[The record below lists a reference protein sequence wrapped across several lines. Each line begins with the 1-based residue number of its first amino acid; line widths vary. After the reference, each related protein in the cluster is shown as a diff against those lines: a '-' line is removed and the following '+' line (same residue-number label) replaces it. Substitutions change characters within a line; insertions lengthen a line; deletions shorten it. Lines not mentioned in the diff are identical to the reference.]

1 MQYNFKRIVFF
12 FIAGFISLSASAC
25 NQKIIEE
32 PDLDYNFDP
41 LTTEECRIR
50 DGLPNFFEKIKN
62 GSEPVKIVFLGGS
75 ITNANNG
82 WRDKILSRF
91 RQQYPDKDFVGINA
105 AISGTG
111 SGFASCRMETDVL
124 HHNPDLIFVEF
135 RANGGEGVEKQSV
148 ESIVRQ
154 TWRNNQSIDVC
165 FVYTVTESMRE
176 NILSGKNT
184 SFGTVMEQVAN
195 HYGIPSI
202 DLGVDVVEKERK
214 GQLIFRADVPV
225 EGKILF
231 SKDGTHPLEEGHN
244 IYTDIIE
251 RNFLSMSQSSKQ
263 TQNRL
268 KRNVFTGAWDVGGL
282 ISIDSTEKST
292 GWQLIDV
299 VNDPVYTRDKVRS
312 NNMLR
317 GAVKCDKAGETI
329 TVMWEGTTLGIN
341 DITENGEVIVEVEID
356 GMTPVVLKRTQNN
369 KEKLYARNFFITALP
384 QGKHVAKLT
393 VKSIPQGE
401 SYYAGQFMFAG
412 LLED

>member
-1 MQYNFKRIVFF
+1 MQSIFNRIVFS

-25 NQKIIEE
+25 NQKIVDE
-32 PDLDYNFDP
+32 PELFDNFDP
-41 LTTEECRIR
+41 FTTEECRIR

-91 RQQYPDKDFVGINA
+91 KQQYPSKNFIGINA

-111 SGFASCRMETDVL
+111 SGFGACRLEADVL
-124 HHNPDLIFVEF
+124 HHSPDLIFVEF
-135 RANGGEGVEKQSV
+135 RANGGEGVEKPSV

-154 TWRNNQSIDVC
+154 TWRTDQSIDIC

-202 DLGVDVVEKERK
+202 DLGIDILEKERN
-214 GQLIFRADVPV
+214 GQLIFKSDVPV

-231 SKDGTHPLEEGHN
+231 SKDGSHPLEEGHN
-244 IYTDIIE
+244 IYADIIE
-251 RNFLSMSQSSKQ
+251 RNFITISGSSQL

-268 KRNVFTGAWDVGGL
+268 KKSLFSGSWDTGKL
-282 ISIDSTEKST
+282 ISIDETVKSA
-292 GWQLIDV
+292 GWQLVDV

-317 GAVKCDKAGETI
+317 GAVKCNKAGETI
-329 TVMWEGTTLGIN
+329 TVTWEGTTLGLN
-341 DITENGEVIVEVEID
+341 DITENGEVIIEIEID
-356 GMTPVVLKRTQNN
+356 GKSPVTLKRTQNN
-369 KEKLYARNFFITALP
+369 LKTLYARNIFLAALP
-384 QGKHVAKLT
+384 QGNHVAKLT
-393 VKSIPQGE
+393 VKSLPEGE
-401 SYYAGQFMFAG
+401 NYYVGQFMVG
-412 LLED
+412 GVIEN